1 MIEFEWD
8 QAKDRRNRAK
18 HGVSFDEARAVFSD
32 RFVWEAFDDRFDYR
46 EERVLSI
53 GMTNKGLLTVVSTQR
68 GERTRI
74 VSAWPAT
81 RQETD
86 VYFKNRS

>member
-32 RFVWEAFDDRFDYR
+32 RLVWEAFDDRFDYR

-53 GMTNKGLLTVVSTQR
+53 CMTNKGLLTVVSTQR

-81 RQETD
+81 PQETD

>member
-1 MIEFEWD
+1 MFKVRYLWGDDGVLVIPFENYCLSVG
-8 QAKDRRNRAK
+8 NR
-18 HGVSFDEARAVFSD
+18 SD